1 MSNASLPFSSEY
13 SRSIAEV
20 CCSSNWVRTWRS
32 VSTPTMAAKPARM
45 TNVSAAE
52 PPARRQRIGTRLY
65 AEYVARAADRM
76 EEPRLAT
83 GFQLPS

>member
-1 MSNASLPFSSEY
+1 
-13 SRSIAEV
+13 
-20 CCSSNWVRTWRS
+20 
-32 VSTPTMAAKPARM
+32 MAAKLARM
-45 TNVSAAE
+45 TSVSAAE

-65 AEYVARAADRM
+65 AEYVTRAADRM